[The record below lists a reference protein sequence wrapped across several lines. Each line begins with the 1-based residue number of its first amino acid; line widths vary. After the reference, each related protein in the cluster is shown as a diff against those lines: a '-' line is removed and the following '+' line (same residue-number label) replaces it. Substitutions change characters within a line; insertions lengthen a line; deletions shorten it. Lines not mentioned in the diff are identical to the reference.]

1 MMFLPAIQAE
11 NRGVSIPIF
20 YCEIK
25 DKFINIM
32 PLIILG
38 LHYVDT

>member
-1 MMFLPAIQAE
+1 MFLPAIQAE
-11 NRGVSIPIF
+11 NRGVIIPIF

-25 DKFINIM
+25 DKFIYIM

-38 LHYVDT
+38 LHYVET